1 MGVVRRFLG
10 VKDVLLLG
18 NDVIIFRNIFEVE
31 IGRVVSRILDELV

>member
-1 MGVVRRFLG
+1 MGVVRCFLG